1 MGVNAI
7 YTMTTIASLLAQSAY
22 VRPRKG
28 ASGEGGEE
36 KDELLRHTERQE
48 IPLAGEES
56 RGMFVVRVI
65 WPIKPR
71 GGARSTPRRRSR
83 IDDRRAGE
91 RTTRH
96 GGVRVHEREEKR
108 NAVCRPRLGACSAHA
123 WFRLLSCTLPVAVR
137 DEAAATVRDSTAA
150 ATRRRTRQHYRF
162 GGPVVLRLACRCSK
176 QAAREKDRRPPPP
189 SPCSSRAPR
198 EYSDIKQH
206 HVKPKSSRLIRLM
219 FRNLRLWML
228 YFSGV

>member
-1 MGVNAI
+1 MHLDFNVKGLYGEGARGCAKSEKLDTRFAKDRHGLAMGVNAI

-91 RTTRH
+91 RT
-96 GGVRVHEREEKR
+96 
-108 NAVCRPRLGACSAHA
+108 LG
-123 WFRLLSCTLPVAVR
+123 T
-137 DEAAATVRDSTAA
+137 E
-150 ATRRRTRQHYRF
+150 
-162 GGPVVLRLACRCSK
+162 G
-176 QAAREKDRRPPPP
+176 
-189 SPCSSRAPR
+189 
-198 EYSDIKQH
+198 
-206 HVKPKSSRLIRLM
+206 
-219 FRNLRLWML
+219 
-228 YFSGV
+228 